1 VTTFYEFIKLKCK
14 KYGTV
19 YKKKMDKKAH
29 HRGQWNSRIGFIL
42 AASGSAVGL
51 GAVWRF
57 PYITGQSGGA
67 AFVLLYLGFLIII
80 AIPYMFCEFALGR
93 STKKNPIGAVRQIR
107 PKSFWITGGVLSVL
121 VPVLI
126 CSYYAVIGSWALGY
140 IFKMFV
146 NQATQFKEFVAA
158 PQTMIPLFAVF
169 LILNVLIVYKGIEKG
184 IERWAK
190 VLMPMLF
197 ILMLVLLVRS
207 VTLQGAAK
215 GLQFYLEPDFS
226 KINGAVVL
234 AALGQASFS
243 LSLGMGVMITYA
255 SYLSDDEDMVS
266 SGAYV
271 ALFTTLIALVMG
283 MIVFSALFAFKENP
297 ACGPALVFIILP
309 ELFSKMFLGNIL
321 GSAFFLLISVAA
333 FTTIISFLEVA
344 VAYLIDDAHKKRKY
358 AVWVAAA
365 LIFILGIPSLL
376 SEGASARLSSLSFF
390 GGKSFLDMMD
400 FTSGTIGILLSS
412 LALCLFVGWGW
423 GADKAVEELQ
433 RGSVFFQRR
442 FLGLPIKTAR
452 VWQFFIRYI
461 CPLAIIAVLLD
472 ALHIL

>member
-1 VTTFYEFIKLKCK
+1 
-14 KYGTV
+14 
-19 YKKKMDKKAH
+19 MDKKAH

-107 PKSFWITGGVLSVL
+107 PRSFWITGGVLSVL

-146 NQATQFKEFVAA
+146 NQATQFKEFVAT

-169 LILNVLIVYKGIEKG
+169 LILNALIVYKGIEKG

-207 VTLQGAAK
+207 VTLQGAA
-215 GLQFYLEPDFS
+215 
-226 KINGAVVL
+226 
-234 AALGQASFS
+234 
-243 LSLGMGVMITYA
+243 
-255 SYLSDDEDMVS
+255 
-266 SGAYV
+266 
-271 ALFTTLIALVMG
+271 
-283 MIVFSALFAFKENP
+283 
-297 ACGPALVFIILP
+297 
-309 ELFSKMFLGNIL
+309 
-321 GSAFFLLISVAA
+321 FFLLISVAA

-358 AVWVAAA
+358 AVWVATA

-433 RGSVFFQRR
+433 RGSVFFQKR